1 MKTEGAKLSKENKA
15 LQLKVK
21 NQEIKLQDKSD
32 SVDILKHSVH
42 KKCLE
47 IVRLRQEVDD
57 MRISHDIV
65 KNKDNLT
72 EEKSDTFP
80 DDEQASTSAKKH
92 LKCDECNDE
101 FDQKEHLETH
111 VREHHEWTCEYCE
124 FRTIKEYEPVEHV
137 NVCHMNKCEEC
148 DFKTK
153 SKVEYEKHLSNEHT
167 LKCFKCEEYLKQEVR
182 N

>member
-1 MKTEGAKLSKENKA
+1 MWTYLNTLFITNVWK
-15 LQLKVK
+15 
-21 NQEIKLQDKSD
+21 
-32 SVDILKHSVH
+32 
-42 KKCLE
+42 
-47 IVRLRQEVDD
+47 LRQAVDD

-124 FRTIKEYEPVEHV
+124 FRTI
-137 NVCHMNKCEEC
+137 NMNLWSMSM
-148 DFKTK
+148 FAT
-153 SKVEYEKHLSNEHT
+153 
-167 LKCFKCEEYLKQEVR
+167 
-182 N
+182 